1 MTMFNFILVNL
12 LNGLMAISLLLIG
25 YTLFDFLTPNWD
37 FKDVFKKGY
46 ISNGGLVIGAFL
58 IGLSIIIACTAG

>member
-1 MTMFNFILVNL
+1 MFNFILVNL

-25 YTLFDFLTPNWD
+25 YTLFDILTPKWD
-37 FKDVFKKGY
+37 FKDVFEKGY